1 MDLEHYK
8 DYYTAEDFIL
18 DKEFCDIVRNQE
30 QSLHLKE
37 LKTAFP
43 EKKKEMDTAIQILKE
58 LRTKQIRQSEK
69 RKHELWQQIF
79 QSQTKH
85 VSIYRYFGMAASF
98 LLLIAIGGG
107 VIYRMAQKRPE
118 PVITSVE
125 SPTNETRLILAN
137 GQSIA
142 ISSRQSTIQYTSD
155 GSAIMVNDSSEIA
168 QKVPDEAYNQ
178 MIVPYGKRSFVVL
191 SDGTRVWINSGSKL
205 IFPPAFRGKNREVV
219 LEGEAFFEVA
229 EDKTKP
235 FFVKTDLFR
244 MKVYGT
250 RFNIQAY
257 RLDQE
262 YNIVLVEG
270 KVSMNPA
277 NDLGT
282 KELFLE
288 PRQKASISK
297 SSNTFEIRPVENTD
311 VYTAWIDG
319 YLTFINEDLSDVLK
333 RVSRYYN
340 VEISCELTD
349 KVEKIYG
356 KLDLKDNLERVLDG
370 IAFTSKTRY
379 KKEENKYVYMNIK

>member
-1 MDLEHYK
+1 MSLEHYK
-8 DYYTAEDFIL
+8 DYYTTDDFIL
-18 DKEFCDIVRNQE
+18 DEGFREIVRNQN
-30 QSLHLKE
+30 QSLYLRE

-43 EKKKEMDTAIQILKE
+43 EKKREIDTAIQILKE
-58 LRTKQIRQSEK
+58 LQTKQIRQSEK
-69 RKHELWQQIF
+69 RKRELWRQIL
-79 QSQTKH
+79 QSQTKQ
-85 VSIYRYFGMAASF
+85 VSIYRNFGIAASF
-98 LLLIAIGGG
+98 LLLIAIGGA
-107 VIYRMAQKRPE
+107 VIYRMAQKRPD

-125 SPTNETRLILAN
+125 SPINETRLILAN
-137 GQSIA
+137 GKFIA
-142 ISSRQSTIQYTSD
+142 IDSRQSTVQYTSD

-168 QKVPDEAYNQ
+168 QKVQDEAYNQ
-178 MIVPYGKRSFVVL
+178 VIVPYGKRSFVIL

-205 IFPPAFRGKNREVV
+205 IFPPVFREKNREVV
-219 LEGEAFFEVA
+219 LEGEAFFEVT
-229 EDKTKP
+229 EDRAKP

-250 RFNIQAY
+250 RFNVQAY

-277 NDLGT
+277 NDPGA

-288 PRQKASISK
+288 PSQRASISK
-297 SSNTFEIRPVENTD
+297 SSNTFEVRQVENTE

-356 KLDLKDNLERVLDG
+356 KLDLKDNMERVLDG

-379 KKEENKYVYMNIK
+379 KKEENKYVFVNIK

>member
-1 MDLEHYK
+1 MSLEHYK
-8 DYYTAEDFIL
+8 DYYTTDDFIL
-18 DKEFCDIVRNQE
+18 DEGFREIVRNQN
-30 QSLHLKE
+30 QSLYLRE

-43 EKKKEMDTAIQILKE
+43 EKKREIDTAIQILKE
-58 LRTKQIRQSEK
+58 LQTKQIRQSEK
-69 RKHELWQQIF
+69 RKRELWRQIL
-79 QSQTKH
+79 QSQTKQ
-85 VSIYRYFGMAASF
+85 VSIYRNFGIAASF
-98 LLLIAIGGG
+98 LLLIAIGGA
-107 VIYRMAQKRPE
+107 VIYRMAQKRPD

-125 SPTNETRLILAN
+125 SPINETRLILAN
-137 GQSIA
+137 GKFIG
-142 ISSRQSTIQYTSD
+142 IDSRQSTVQYTSD

-168 QKVPDEAYNQ
+168 QKVQDEAYNQ
-178 MIVPYGKRSFVVL
+178 MIVPYGKRSFVIL

-205 IFPPAFRGKNREVV
+205 IFPPVFREKNREVV
-219 LEGEAFFEVA
+219 LEGEAFFEVT
-229 EDKTKP
+229 EDRAKP

-250 RFNIQAY
+250 RFNVQAY

-277 NDLGT
+277 NDPGA

-288 PRQKASISK
+288 PSQRASISK
-297 SSNTFEIRPVENTD
+297 SSNTFEVRQVENTE

-356 KLDLKDNLERVLDG
+356 KLDLKDNMERVLDG

-379 KKEENKYVYMNIK
+379 KKEENKYVFVNIK

>member
-1 MDLEHYK
+1 MSLEHYK
-8 DYYTAEDFIL
+8 DYYTTDDFIL
-18 DKEFCDIVRNQE
+18 DEEFREIVRNQK
-30 QSLHLKE
+30 QSLYLRE

-43 EKKKEMDTAIQILKE
+43 ERKREIDTAIQILKE
-58 LRTKQIRQSEK
+58 LQTKQIRQSEK
-69 RKHELWQQIF
+69 RKHELWRQIL
-79 QSQTKH
+79 QSQTKQ
-85 VSIYRYFGMAASF
+85 VSIYRNFGIAASL
-98 LLLIAIGGG
+98 LLLITIGGA
-107 VIYRMAQKRPE
+107 VIYRMAQKRPD

-125 SPTNETRLILAN
+125 SPINETRLILAN
-137 GQSIA
+137 GKSIA
-142 ISSRQSTIQYTSD
+142 IDSRQSTVQYTSD

-168 QKVPDEAYNQ
+168 LKVQDEAYNQ
-178 MIVPYGKRSFVVL
+178 MIVPYGKRSFVIL

-205 IFPPAFRGKNREVV
+205 IFPPVFRGKNREVV
-219 LEGEAFFEVA
+219 LEGEAFFEVT
-229 EDKTKP
+229 EDKAKP

-250 RFNIQAY
+250 RFNVQAY

-270 KVSMNPA
+270 KVSMNPG
-277 NDLGT
+277 NDPGA

-288 PRQKASISK
+288 PSQRASISK
-297 SSNTFEIRPVENTD
+297 SSNTFEVRQVENTD

-349 KVEKIYG
+349 EVEKIYG
-356 KLDLKDNLERVLDG
+356 KLDLKDNMERVLDG

-379 KKEENKYVYMNIK
+379 KKEENKYVFVNIK